1 MCITLVG
8 DWAFASY
15 QRKGKEA
22 VSFAF
27 GLSVAQA
34 DAGISRDCGV
44 GRLIAYR
51 DDKAGREPLGGV
63 RVEQMDSG
71 TGKSAQVL
79 YNNGFALTASAVGD
93 LTASMYHKASIREFK
108 PNQQDA
114 ESLLSGYRYFSSG
127 FELIVITPRGDESN
141 PILLA
146 KVGTPCLAGVDTDLY
161 ELLDKD
167 AQPAQLILSEGLK
180 RWG

>member
-1 MCITLVG
+1 MCITLAG

-15 QRKGKEA
+15 QGKGKEA

-27 GLSVAQA
+27 GISVAQA

-44 GRLIAYR
+44 GRLIACR
-51 DDKAGREPLGGV
+51 DDKSGREPLGGV

-79 YNNGFALTASAVGD
+79 CNNGFALTASAVGD
-93 LTASMYHKASIREFK
+93 LTASMHHKASIREFK
-108 PNQQDA
+108 PDHQDV
-114 ESLLSGYRYFSSG
+114 ESLLSGYRYFSDG
-127 FELIVITPRGDESN
+127 FELIVITPRSDENSS
-141 PILLA
+141 ILLV
-146 KVGTPCLAGVDTDLY
+146 KVGRPCLAGVDVDLY